1 MRNHWGAVVQIELNI
16 VWTLALA
23 LATIEAGKRL
33 NRWVGWLDRS
43 NIPPA
48 VSAGL
53 LGSLLLALLRE
64 RGIVDVTLS
73 TAPRDALLLLFF
85 ASLGLAAHLGR
96 LATAGR
102 TALVICVAIAAAVVL
117 QNLAGVLVAQSF
129 GKPAELGLFMGSI
142 AFIGGHGTATAWA
155 ASPQAA
161 ALPDAFEIGIGSA
174 TLGLIVG
181 GLIAGPV
188 AALLMKRAR
197 ATPGAA
203 AAAAVDV
210 DAVASGPIIRRT
222 EPPFSS
228 DRWLPGLL
236 WLLLCLGLGAALNA
250 WIAATSGTQLPG
262 FLTAMLV
269 GVLLTNLSDL
279 ARRPVDTEV
288 TDLVGTVALRVFLA
302 IALLSLDWSVL
313 LAHLPMLLTASVV
326 QVAVI
331 VAIACG
337 VIYLLDG
344 RDRDAAAAAGGFMGF
359 GLGAMPV
366 GLAVMRRLNARFGDT
381 PRALLGVTI
390 AASLFQDTANALL
403 LTAAFRWLE

>member
-1 MRNHWGAVVQIELNI
+1 MQIELNV

-23 LATIEAGKRL
+23 LMTIEAGKRL
-33 NRWVGWLDRS
+33 NRWVGWLDRG

-53 LGSLLLALLRE
+53 LGSLLLAVLRDQ
-64 RGIVDVTLS
+64 GIVDLKLA

-102 TALVICVAIAAAVVL
+102 TALVICVAIAVGVVL
-117 QNLAGVLVAQSF
+117 QNAAGVAVALAF
-129 GKPAELGLFMGSI
+129 GKPAEVGLFMGSI

-155 ASPQAA
+155 ASPQAV

-181 GLIAGPV
+181 GLVAGPV
-188 AALLMKRAR
+188 AAWLMARAR
-197 ATPGAA
+197 SPATAA
-203 AAAAVDV
+203 KPAAVDI
-210 DAVASGPIIRRT
+210 ATVASGPLMPRR

-236 WLLLCLGLGAALNA
+236 WLLLCLGLGALLQQ
-250 WIAATSGTQLPG
+250 WVAASAGAQLPG

-269 GVLLTNLSDL
+269 GVVITNLSDL
-279 ARRPVDTEV
+279 VRRPVDTDV

-313 LAHLPMLLTASVV
+313 LTHLPMLLSATLAQVTVV
-326 QVAVI
+326 M
-331 VAIACG
+331 AIAIG

-366 GLAVMRRLNARFGDT
+366 GLAVMRRLNQRFGDT

-403 LTAAFRWLE
+403 LAVAFRWLP